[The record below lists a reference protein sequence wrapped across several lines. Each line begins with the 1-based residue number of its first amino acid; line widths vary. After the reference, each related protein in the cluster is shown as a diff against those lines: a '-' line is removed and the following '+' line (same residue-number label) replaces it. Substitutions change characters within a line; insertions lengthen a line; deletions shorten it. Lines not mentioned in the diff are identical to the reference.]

1 MTPKEADVT
10 SAPAQA
16 DGLGQFFREIV
27 FVLGGVFAVRGTD
40 DETIRQVAQGLE
52 RVYRRARTRTA
63 DAASPSPARG
73 ARHPAIEALLQLAD
87 HEETH
92 R

>member
-1 MTPKEADVT
+1 MT
-10 SAPAQA
+10 SSLAQA
-16 DGLGQFFREIV
+16 DRLGQLFREIV

-63 DAASPSPARG
+63 EDASPPAARG

-87 HEETH
+87 HEETD

>member
-1 MTPKEADVT
+1 VT
-10 SAPAQA
+10 SSPAQA
-16 DGLGQFFREIV
+16 DRLGPFFREVV

-52 RVYRRARTRTA
+52 RVYRRARAT
-63 DAASPSPARG
+63 DSAAAGQSPARA
-73 ARHPAIEALLQLAD
+73 ARHPAIEALLQLTER
-87 HEETH
+87 EETS

>member
-1 MTPKEADVT
+1 VT
-10 SAPAQA
+10 SSPAQA
-16 DGLGQFFREIV
+16 DRLGQLFREVV

-52 RVYRRARTRTA
+52 RVYRRARARTT
-63 DAASPSPARG
+63 DGTVASPSLARG

-87 HEETH
+87 HEETS